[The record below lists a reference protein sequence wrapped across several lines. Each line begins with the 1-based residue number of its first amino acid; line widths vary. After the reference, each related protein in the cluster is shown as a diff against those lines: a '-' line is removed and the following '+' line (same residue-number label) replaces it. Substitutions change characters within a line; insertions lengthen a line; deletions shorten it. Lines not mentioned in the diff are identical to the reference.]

1 MAWADS
7 RLGEFGGV
15 NQKIGFS
22 RLSAIPSPEVF
33 LSPAAG
39 PGGQEVTLQGFGF
52 QPKMDIFVLLGDST
66 IALARTNDEGRFSS
80 RLFMPVTG
88 EGAQTLRA
96 VDASGNV
103 ASTSF
108 FTEFGFGSIEDL
120 MLRLE
125 QQVDEIKDQPSTDED
140 LDGPLSQ
147 SGTGISGPPSA
158 GLDIPAAASG
168 FPGSGFTSIGRLIPW
183 ALAFLVILL
192 VLAAWSSLSV
202 WSLRRTLLTKK
213 QTQERD

>member
-1 MAWADS
+1 MAWADA

-39 PGGQEVTLQGFGF
+39 PGGQKVTLQGFGF
-52 QPKMDIFVLLGDST
+52 QPKMDIFVLLGDAT

-80 RLFMPVTG
+80 QLFMPVTG

-125 QQVDEIKDQPSTDED
+125 QQVDEIKEQSSTDADVD
-140 LDGPLSQ
+140 LLVS
-147 SGTGISGPPSA
+147 SGTGGPPST
-158 GLDIPAAASG
+158 GLAIPAAGPA
-168 FPGSGFTSIGRLIPW
+168 FPNIGRLIPW
-183 ALAFLVILL
+183 AFAFLVVLL
-192 VLAAWSSLSV
+192 GLAAWSSLSV
-202 WSLRRTLLTKK
+202 WSLRRILVTKK
-213 QTQERD
+213 QPQERD

>member
-1 MAWADS
+1 MAWADA

-22 RLSAIPSPEVF
+22 RLRAIPSPEVF

-52 QPKMDIFVLLGDST
+52 QPKMEIFVLLGDAT
-66 IALARTNDEGRFSS
+66 IALARTNGEGRFSS

-125 QQVDEIKDQPSTDED
+125 QQIEELKKQSFTEASVD
-140 LDGPLSQ
+140 LLVA
-147 SGTGISGPPSA
+147 GTGGPPST
-158 GLDIPAAASG
+158 GPSTPG
-168 FPGSGFTSIGRLIPW
+168 NGSGSRGLGSLPTW
-183 ALAFLVILL
+183 ILL
-192 VLAAWSSLSV
+192 VGLVAVTALSF
-202 WSLRRTLLTKK
+202 RRTVSREDRP
-213 QTQERD
+213 QGQGRRE